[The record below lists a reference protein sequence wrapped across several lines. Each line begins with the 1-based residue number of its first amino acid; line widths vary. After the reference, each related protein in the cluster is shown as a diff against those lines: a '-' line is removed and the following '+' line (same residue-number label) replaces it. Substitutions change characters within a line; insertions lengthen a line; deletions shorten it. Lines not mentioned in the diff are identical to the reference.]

1 MKNLAIFGSGR
12 GSNAKN
18 ICDYF
23 SNKSRVN
30 VSCIVTNKKDAYII
44 THAKK
49 YDIPVIHTT
58 MQKMNEFDQFK
69 KALDK
74 YNVDFIVL
82 AGFLLKIPS
91 KIINLYSKKIINIHP
106 SLLPKYGGK
115 GMYGKNIHQSIIKNK
130 EKESGI
136 TIHFVNKN
144 YDEGEIILQKKCF
157 LSSSET
163 VLSLEQKIHDLEF
176 RYFPKT
182 IERLILK

>member
-1 MKNLAIFGSGR
+1 MKNLAIFGSGG

-23 SNKSRVN
+23 RNSSRVR
-30 VSCIVTNKKDAYII
+30 VSCIVTNKKDAHII

-58 MQKMNEFDQFK
+58 MQKMSEFDQFK
-69 KALDK
+69 KTLDK

-91 KIINLYSKKIINIHP
+91 KIINSYSKKIINIHP

-115 GMYGKNIHQSIIKNK
+115 GMYGKNIHRSIIKNK

-163 VLSLEQKIHDLEF
+163 VLSLEKKIHDLEF

>member
-1 MKNLAIFGSGR
+1 MKNLAVFGSGK

-23 SNKSRVN
+23 SNNSRVK

-44 THAKK
+44 NHAKK
-49 YDIPVIHTT
+49 YDVPVVHTT
-58 MQKMNEFDQFK
+58 MQKMNEFDQLK
-69 KALDK
+69 KTLDK

-91 KIINLYSKKIINIHP
+91 KIINSYSKKIINIHP

-136 TIHFVNKN
+136 TIHFVNQN

-157 LSSSET
+157 LSSNET

>member
-1 MKNLAIFGSGR
+1 MKNLAVFGSGN

-23 SNKSRVN
+23 SNNSRVN

-49 YDIPVIHTT
+49 YDVPVVYTT

-69 KALDK
+69 KTLDK
-74 YNVDFIVL
+74 YNIDFIVL

-91 KIINLYSKKIINIHP
+91 KIINSYSKKIINIHP

-115 GMYGKNIHQSIIKNK
+115 GMYGKNIHRSVIKNK

-136 TIHFVNKN
+136 TIHFVNQN

-157 LSSSET
+157 LSSNET
-163 VLSLEQKIHDLEF
+163 VISLEQKIRRLESE
-176 RYFPKT
+176 YFPKI
-182 IERLILK
+182 IEKLILK